1 MFRFKKMTFIIG
13 LVAVIVIAV
22 KKSEML
28 SGLIAQVP
36 GLNKI

>member
-1 MFRFKKMTFIIG
+1 MFRFKKITFIIG
-13 LVAVIVIAV
+13 LVAVVVIAV

>member
-13 LVAVIVIAV
+13 LVAIIVISV

-28 SGLIAQVP
+28 SGLISQVP

>member
-1 MFRFKKMTFIIG
+1 MLRLKKMTAF
-13 LVAVIVIAV
+13 LVLVGVIVFAV
-22 KKSEML
+22 KKNEML

>member
-1 MFRFKKMTFIIG
+1 MFRFKKMTFILG

-22 KKSEML
+22 KKNEML

>member
-1 MFRFKKMTFIIG
+1 MFRFKKMTFILG

-22 KKSEML
+22 KKNEML
-28 SGLIAQVP
+28 AGLIAQVP